1 MKRFSVL
8 LMLIIVILG
17 TACQTTG
24 DGRASEDGSRIP
36 IKVLILPKFEPGEMA
51 GDFPGE
57 AQFYYEGYLAG
68 GDEYEITGGYEGHK
82 LYVRDGIALYVTGAG
97 KVNAGIST
105 LAVLSDNRFDFSG
118 AYIIST
124 GCCGSAEGYTVMGDV
139 FIASAAVD
147 QDLGHSAD
155 PRDMENPDRPTWF
168 HDNVY
173 DKSAYVILN
182 QDFIGRVYDL
192 VKDVRLETTEKTRA
206 YMSASFDGAEWAVR
220 DPMVMKGTTASS
232 DNYWKGRYDEAVA
245 RLVVETYGCPD
256 PYVCSEMED
265 VAIGVVLK
273 RLGMLDRYIIIRGS
287 VNMDVYMKGTSP
299 ESLWLV
305 GSAAELESEDS
316 QEAAD
321 LFPVAMENNFKV
333 GKVVIDA
340 ILRGQI

>member
-1 MKRFSVL
+1 MKRVFVL

-24 DGRASEDGSRIP
+24 DGRASEGGSRIP

-57 AQFYYEGYLAG
+57 AQLYYEGYLAG
-68 GDEYEITGGYEGHK
+68 GEEYDITGGYEGHK
-82 LYVRDGIALYVTGAG
+82 LYVKDGIALYVTGSG
-97 KVNAGIST
+97 KVNAGVST
-105 LAVLSDNRFDFSG
+105 LAVLSDSRFDFSE
-118 AYIIST
+118 AYVLSV
-124 GCCGSAEGYTVMGDV
+124 GCCGSAEGNTVMGDV

-147 QDLGHSAD
+147 QDLGHNAD
-155 PRDMENPDRPTWF
+155 PRDMENPERPTWF
-168 HDNVY
+168 HDSVY

-182 QDFIGRVYDL
+182 QELVGRVYEL
-192 VKDVRLETTEKTRA
+192 VKDVQLETTEKTRA

-220 DPMVMKGTTASS
+220 DPVVMKGTTASS
-232 DNYWKGRYDEAVA
+232 DNYWKGRYGEATA
-245 RLVVETYGCPD
+245 KLVVETYGCPD

-265 VAIGVVLK
+265 VAIGIVL
-273 RLGMLDRYIIIRGS
+273 RHLGMLDRYIIIRGS
-287 VNMDVYMKGTSP
+287 VNMDVYMKGSTP

-305 GSAAELESEDS
+305 GSAAELESSDS

-333 GKVVIDA
+333 GEVIIDA

>member
-1 MKRFSVL
+1 MKRFFVFLVL
-8 LMLIIVILG
+8 VFVIMV
-17 TACQTTG
+17 TACQVTRG
-24 DGRASEDGSRIP
+24 GNVSESGNRIA
-36 IKVLILPKFEPGEMA
+36 IKILILPKLEPGEMA

-57 AQFYYEGYLAG
+57 AQLYYEAYLAG

-82 LYVRDGIALYVTGAG
+82 LYVKDGIALYVTGSG
-97 KVNAGIST
+97 KVSAGTST
-105 LAVLSDNRFDFSG
+105 LAVISDSRFDFSD
-118 AYIIST
+118 AYVISV
-124 GCCGSAEGYTVMGDV
+124 GCCGSAEGSTVMGDV

-147 QDLGHSAD
+147 QELGHGAD
-155 PRDMENPDRPTWF
+155 PRDMQNPERPTWF
-168 HDNVY
+168 HDSVY

-182 QDFIGRVYDL
+182 QELVGRVYDL

-232 DNYWKGRYDEAVA
+232 DNYWKGKYDEAVA

-265 VAIGVVLK
+265 VAIGVVLN

-287 VNMDVYMKGTSP
+287 VNMDVYMKGSSP

-333 GKVVIDA
+333 GKVIIDA